1 MTLSPTSETNLNNI
15 LSALDEQMQIDEN
28 AAFQA
33 ALKYYTVLSCFG
45 VSGGGSGGSIDV
57 STLAKEAT
65 LEAIKTK
72 ILDSIAVT
80 LAPFNLSPD
89 WRILTTGTTT
99 IPAGSC
105 YVYLTVLTGT
115 VTING
120 LTKTATNG
128 INDIL
133 NLESCLPARHPEI
146 TIAIPEGASV
156 ELIRGF

>member
-1 MTLSPTSETNLNNI
+1 MTLSPASETNLNNI

-45 VSGGGSGGSIDV
+45 VSGGGNGGSVDV

-80 LAPFNLSPD
+80 LAPFNLTPD
-89 WRILTTGTTT
+89 WRELTEGTTT
-99 IPAGSC
+99 IPEGSC
-105 YVYLTVLTGT
+105 YVYMKVTLGT
-115 VTING
+115 ATING
-120 LTKTATNG
+120 LTKNVNQY
-128 INDIL
+128 I
-133 NLESCLPARHPEI
+133 NLESCLPARHPAI
-146 TIAIPEGASV
+146 TIVVSSGSTI
-156 ELIRGF
+156 ELIRGY